1 TPIADEVA
9 ATELGITVG
18 QQILEVSKQK
28 GKKNLD
34 QGVVIQVIAAG
45 NLPFMDPEPAVSTP
59 SPAAVVAESEP
70 VAAPEAAT
78 EASAESDGDT
88 EAEAETETTADS

>member
-1 TPIADEVA
+1 MSRSSLSSRTIENIIRKQVNKVLHDAGMNPSTRRGNKELKHLIGNLAQTPIADEVA

-34 QGVVIQVIAAG
+34 QGVVIQVIACG
-45 NLPFMDPEPAVSTP
+45 NHL
-59 SPAAVVAESEP
+59 
-70 VAAPEAAT
+70 
-78 EASAESDGDT
+78 
-88 EAEAETETTADS
+88 